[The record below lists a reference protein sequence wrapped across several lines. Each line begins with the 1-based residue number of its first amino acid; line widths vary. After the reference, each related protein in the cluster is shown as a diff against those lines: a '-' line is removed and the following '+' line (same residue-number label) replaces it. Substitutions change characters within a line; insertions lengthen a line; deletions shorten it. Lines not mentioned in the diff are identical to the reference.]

1 MKLFTL
7 HFSLFYWECC
17 QINVFYSTSL
27 RFSVYIF
34 LESEHSSG
42 SAKMM
47 RVAAVLI
54 SQCCVEFKNCIFSS
68 RQPTRSHVKPIYLAG
83 GKSFFSCVHAVVREV
98 HGRGFGN
105 VCLCS
110 PGSFMCVGV
119 HSFEEHLGNAFKQ
132 MEVLIGVFPSKIT
145 SICFC
150 SSLF

>member
-1 MKLFTL
+1 MYFTPL
-7 HFSLFYWECC
+7 AYVSCF
-17 QINVFYSTSL
+17 T
-27 RFSVYIF
+27 F
-34 LESEHSSG
+34 LEREHSSCSG
-42 SAKMM
+42 RSR

-54 SQCCVEFKNCIFSS
+54 SQCCVEVKNCIFSS
-68 RQPTRSHVKPIYLAG
+68 RQPTRSHVRPIYLAG
-83 GKSFFSCVHAVVREV
+83 GESFFSCARAVVREV

-110 PGSFMCVGV
+110 PGSFMRVGV

-145 SICFC
+145 AICFC